1 MRYYLY
7 ASVAGVILFFA
18 AYKYTQEAKIDKY
31 GTTVM
36 QALVI
41 ERVREDVSQIA
52 AAEKE
57 YIVVNSECLDLEDL
71 IQSKTLGKSLAERHG
86 YTYAIRCADL
96 DFVVTATPPREPLG
110 SKIRNPVITVNQ
122 GLEVR
127 EER

>member
-7 ASVAGVILFFA
+7 ASVAGVIFFFA

-41 ERVREDVSQIA
+41 ERVREDVTEIA

-57 YIVVNSECLDLEDL
+57 YIVVNSECLDLEEL
-71 IQSKTLGKSLAERHG
+71 IQSKTLVKSLTERHG
-86 YTYAIRCADL
+86 
-96 DFVVTATPPREPLG
+96 
-110 SKIRNPVITVNQ
+110 
-122 GLEVR
+122 
-127 EER
+127 

>member
-7 ASVAGVILFFA
+7 ASVAGVIFFFA

-41 ERVREDVSQIA
+41 ERVREDVTEIA

-57 YIVVNSECLDLEDL
+57 YIVVNSVCLDLEEL
-71 IQSKTLGKSLAERHG
+71 IQSKTLVKSLTERHG
-86 YTYAIRCADL
+86 YTYAIRCTDL
-96 DFVVTATPPREPLG
+96 EFLVTATPPREPLG

-122 GLEVR
+122 RLEVH